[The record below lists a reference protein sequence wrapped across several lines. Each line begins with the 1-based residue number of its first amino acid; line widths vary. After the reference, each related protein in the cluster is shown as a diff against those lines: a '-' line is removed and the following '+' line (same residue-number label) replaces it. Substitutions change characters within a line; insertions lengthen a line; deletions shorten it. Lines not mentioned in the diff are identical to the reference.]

1 LFTTLVYER
10 GTEKLSDTAAP
21 RYCRIEIAKHAL
33 NFSVA
38 HFTIFSKT
46 ERENLHGHNFQVA
59 CDLTGPV
66 SNDGLTFDYGI
77 IKRVIRGLCDELDE
91 QVILPDR
98 SPYLEI
104 LEEDDYTIAV
114 FNGERLPFLARDV
127 TILPIANTT
136 VEEFSNYLLHRM
148 LDHPEFKDREIVQ
161 LTVKVSSSPGQTGCS
176 TWALS

>member
-1 LFTTLVYER
+1 M
-10 GTEKLSDTAAP
+10 SDTAAP

-46 ERENLHGHNFQVA
+46 ERENLHGHNFQVE
-59 CDLTGPV
+59 CDLTGAV

-98 SPYLEI
+98 SPFLEI
-104 LEEDDYTIAV
+104 REEDDYTIAV
-114 FNGERLPFLARDV
+114 FNDERLPFLARDV

-148 LDHPEFKDREIVQ
+148 LDHPEFQDREIVK
-161 LTVKVSSSPGQTGCS
+161 LNVKVSSSPGQTGCS
-176 TWALS
+176 TWTLS

>member
-1 LFTTLVYER
+1 M
-10 GTEKLSDTAAP
+10 SDTDAP

-46 ERENLHGHNFQVA
+46 ERENLHGHNFQVE

-104 LEEDDYTIAV
+104 QEENNYTVAV
-114 FNGERLPFLARDV
+114 FNGERIPFLPRDV

-148 LDHPEFKDREIVQ
+148 LDHPEFKDREIVK

-176 TWALS
+176 TWVLS